1 MFSYINLFLITTV
14 TLIILSCTLDGAP
27 PKQAI
32 EDQGN
37 SRNLLSKTPIS
48 DSAITEKPSSQIQ
61 LPSLS
66 TVVEKVNPSVVSI
79 STQDLTRG
87 FFYTSINAGAG
98 SGIIVK
104 ENGFIVTNYHVIK
117 DASEVKVHL
126 PNGQSYTAK
135 IIGADYVSDLAVLK
149 INASNLATAIFAN
162 TEKIHVGDWVLT
174 IGNALALKGNPTVTL
189 GIVSGLD
196 RTITANSNQQFYNLI
211 QTDAA
216 INSGNS
222 GGPLVNLSGE
232 VIGINHAII
241 RQAEG
246 VGFAISSS
254 AATPIIESLI
264 KYGRVIRPLMGISGF
279 DLSPATANELKLDIT
294 EGVIVTSL
302 TLDGPSYKAGL
313 QIGDVMM
320 SIDNHPT
327 TDVATW
333 LNILWSY
340 RVGDKITVQYNRQNK
355 ILSTTVTLIERPQ

>member
-1 MFSYINLFLITTV
+1 MISHTNLFITLFFTLMFMSCSLESELPEQV
-14 TLIILSCTLDGAP
+14 TKTSDDSLDLA
-27 PKQAI
+27 
-32 EDQGN
+32 
-37 SRNLLSKTPIS
+37 SIS
-48 DSAITEKPSSQIQ
+48 NNVITEKLPPEIQ

-66 TVVEKVNPSVVSI
+66 NIVEKVNPAVVSI
-79 STQDLTRG
+79 STKSLTRG
-87 FFYTSINAGAG
+87 FFYNSMDSGAG

-117 DASEVKVHL
+117 NASEIKVHL
-126 PNGQSYTAK
+126 PNGQSYTSK
-135 IIGADYVSDLAVLK
+135 IIGIDYISDLAVLK
-149 INASNLATAIFAN
+149 INASNLSTAKFAN
-162 TEKIHVGDWVLT
+162 TETLRVGDWVLT

-196 RTITANSNQQFYNLI
+196 RTITTSSNQQFYNLI

-222 GGPLVNLSGE
+222 GGPLVNLAGE

-254 AATPIIESLI
+254 AATPIIDSLI
-264 KYGRVIRPLMGISGF
+264 QYGRVIRPLMGMSGF
-279 DLSPATANELKLDIT
+279 DLSPATANELGLKLT

-302 TLDGPSYKAGL
+302 TPDGPSYKAGL
-313 QIGDVMM
+313 QIGDVMI
-320 SIDNHPT
+320 SIDNNPT
-327 TDVATW
+327 PDVATW

-340 RVGDKITVQYNRQNK
+340 RVGDKITVQYSRQNK
-355 ILSTTVTLIERPQ
+355 ILTAIVTLIERPQ

>member
-1 MFSYINLFLITTV
+1 MFSYINLFLITSV
-14 TLIILSCTLDGAP
+14 TLIILSCTLESEP
-27 PKQAI
+27 HKQVA
-32 EDQGN
+32 DDPGN
-37 SRNLLSKTPIS
+37 FRNLLAKTPIS
-48 DSAITEKPSSQIQ
+48 DSTITETPLSQIQ
-61 LPSLS
+61 LPSFS
-66 TVVEKVNPSVVSI
+66 NIVEKVNPSVVSI
-79 STQDLTRG
+79 STQSLTRG
-87 FFYTSINAGAG
+87 FFYNSMNSGAG

-104 ENGFIVTNYHVIK
+104 ESGFIVTNYHVINN
-117 DASEVKVHL
+117 ASEVKVHL
-126 PNGQSYTAK
+126 SNGQSYTAK

-149 INASNLATAIFAN
+149 INASNLTAAKFAN

-174 IGNALALKGNPTVTL
+174 IGNALALKGNPTVTF
-189 GIVSGLD
+189 GIVSGID
-196 RTITANSNQQFYNLI
+196 RTLTTSSNQQFYNLI

-222 GGPLVNLSGE
+222 GGPLINLSGE

-254 AATPIIESLI
+254 EAIPIIDSLI
-264 KYGRVIRPLMGISGF
+264 KYGRVIRPLMGMSGF
-279 DLSPATANELKLDIT
+279 DLSPATANELGLDIV

-302 TLDGPSYKAGL
+302 TLDGPSHKAGL

-327 TDVATW
+327 TDVPTW

-355 ILSTTVTLIERPQ
+355 IYSTTVTLIERPQ